1 MKTNKFMLT
10 AMIISCIGSTA
21 MATDVTTH
29 DYHTGQYPVAESV
42 KNSVIYGHDTN
53 VTQAQGHLS
62 GIIAGGENNTVQLDA
77 HNSATFGISNNNNS
91 ENSVVTGSHNTI
103 TNANNSIAGG
113 IYNASHSSNTAV
125 FGYNNAIDFNS
136 DNSFAGGKK
145 VKVQGQNSFA
155 FGEEAHAFGNN
166 AIAIGKN
173 VEALGDDSINIG
185 ANNTVQ
191 DSLSNGVIIG
201 TNNTVNKYYSGEL
214 TGKNIV
220 AIGNGN
226 LFENSSESIAIGG
239 SIIQGAD
246 RSVGIGA
253 NSKVAAPNSVALGYD
268 TFAYDV
274 ESTESAE
281 INGKTYTFA
290 GGIAHGTVGIGA
302 RGDNGERTITG
313 LAAGRI
319 NEESTDAIN
328 GSQLHAVIT
337 EVENNRTK
345 VNDTMEEAK
354 KHTIVSS
361 GNNNIDIVN
370 IMTPNYD
377 GTFAKTNEYAVS
389 LNNNINIH
397 SAKITSE
404 DENDNHHIDIT
415 STHVQATGTD
425 PFGNERTASMNKDGF
440 NAVDGN
446 RYSGLQSSYLHFG
459 DTAKQESAHY
469 SLKGIRLADN
479 NSDPIEIT
487 KENISFGDRQ
497 LHNVKAGTELTDAVN
512 VSQLKEVENK
522 ITNISNIAM
531 DGAKSYTD
539 SEVSKVGAASAALS
553 ALHPLEFNKDDKW
566 QFAVGFGNYK
576 NKTATAIG
584 AFYQPNENILLS
596 LGTTLGTNNNMVN
609 GGATFKFGKHSNK
622 QVATD
627 TKVKNLEQRLAEM
640 EAKYNE
646 LLAKIESK

>member
-91 ENSVVTGSHNTI
+91 ENSVVAGSHNTI

-290 GGIAHGTVGIGA
+290 GGKAHGTVGIGA
-302 RGDNGERTITG
+302 RGKNGERTITG

-319 NEESTDAIN
+319 SEDSTDAIN
-328 GSQLHAVIT
+328 GSQLHSVVDAI
-337 EVENNRTK
+337 
-345 VNDTMEEAK
+345 
-354 KHTIVSS
+354 
-361 GNNNIDIVN
+361 NNNANAI
-370 IMTPNYD
+370 
-377 GTFAKTNEYAVS
+377 TN
-389 LNNNINIH
+389 LNNNAVVQGGENINIDTVNSNQRGVSLARNLQH
-397 SAKITSE
+397 MESAQFGH
-404 DENDNHHIDIT
+404 DDGN
-415 STHVQATGTD
+415 TGTYINKETVLVANND
-425 PFGNERTASMNKDGF
+425 SYTNMSADAVRTF
-440 NAVDGN
+440 NGSEN
-446 RYSGLQSSYLHFG
+446 TGM
-459 DTAKQESAHY
+459 TAK
-469 SLKGIRLADN
+469 GIVIENTNTLEQASFTSGGMQASDDN
-479 NSDPIEIT
+479 ATIRFTTTDVNAGNQQVHGI
-487 KENISFGDRQ
+487 
-497 LHNVKAGTELTDAVN
+497 KAGTANTDAVN
-512 VSQLKEVENK
+512 VSQLKEIENK

-539 SEVSKVGAASAALS
+539 SEVAKVGAASAALS

-622 QVATD
+622 QIATD
-627 TKVKNLEQRLAEM
+627 TKVQNLEQRLAEI

-646 LLAKIESK
+646 LLAKVESK

>member
-29 DYHTGQYPVAESV
+29 DYHTGQYSVAESV

-91 ENSVVTGSHNTI
+91 ENSVVAGSHNTI

-345 VNDTMEEAK
+345 VNNTMEE
-354 KHTIVSS
+354 
-361 GNNNIDIVN
+361 
-370 IMTPNYD
+370 
-377 GTFAKTNEYAVS
+377 
-389 LNNNINIH
+389 
-397 SAKITSE
+397 
-404 DENDNHHIDIT
+404 
-415 STHVQATGTD
+415 
-425 PFGNERTASMNKDGF
+425 
-440 NAVDGN
+440 
-446 RYSGLQSSYLHFG
+446 
-459 DTAKQESAHY
+459 
-469 SLKGIRLADN
+469 
-479 NSDPIEIT
+479 
-487 KENISFGDRQ
+487 
-497 LHNVKAGTELTDAVN
+497 
-512 VSQLKEVENK
+512 
-522 ITNISNIAM
+522 
-531 DGAKSYTD
+531 AKSYTD
-539 SEVSKVGAASAALS
+539 SEVAKVGAASAALS

-622 QVATD
+622 QIATD
-627 TKVKNLEQRLAEM
+627 TKVQNLEQRLVEI

-646 LLAKIESK
+646 LLAKVESK

>member
-1 MKTNKFMLT
+1 MNKNKFILMF
-10 AMIISCIGSTA
+10 AVVSCIGSIA
-21 MATDVTTH
+21 IAADVTTH

-42 KNSVIYGHDTN
+42 KNSIIYGHDTN
-53 VTQAQGHLS
+53 VTQAHGHLS

-91 ENSVVTGSHNTI
+91 ENSVVAGSHNTI

-201 TNNTVNKYYSGEL
+201 TNNTVNKYYSDEL

-239 SIIQGAD
+239 SIIQGSD
-246 RSVGIGA
+246 RSIGIGA

-290 GGIAHGTVGIGA
+290 GGKAHGTVGIGT
-302 RGDNGERTITG
+302 RGENGERTITG

-319 NEESTDAIN
+319 SEDSTDAVN
-328 GSQLHAVIT
+328 GSQLHAVAF
-337 EVENNRTK
+337 EVENNANAIK
-345 VNDTMEEAK
+345 MNSDTIKEL
-354 KHTIVSS
+354 TNV
-361 GNNNIDIVN
+361 NNNNFTTI
-370 IMTPNYD
+370 
-377 GTFAKTNEYAVS
+377 
-389 LNNNINIH
+389 NNNLNSLDTKINILD
-397 SAKITSE
+397 SKI
-404 DENDNHHIDIT
+404 
-415 STHVQATGTD
+415 
-425 PFGNERTASMNKDGF
+425 
-440 NAVDGN
+440 NAN
-446 RYSGLQSSYLHFG
+446 QKEAR
-459 DTAKQESAHY
+459 
-469 SLKGIRLADN
+469 KGI
-479 NSDPIEIT
+479 
-487 KENISFGDRQ
+487 
-497 LHNVKAGTELTDAVN
+497 
-512 VSQLKEVENK
+512 
-522 ITNISNIAM
+522 
-531 DGAKSYTD
+531 
-539 SEVSKVGAASAALS
+539 ASASALA
-553 ALHPLEFNKDDKW
+553 ALHPLDYNPDHKVDIM
-566 QFAVGFGNYK
+566 AGVGYYRGN
-576 NKTATAIG
+576 AAIALG
-584 AFYQPNENILLS
+584 VAYRPNENTMFIVGASINGKDTAINAGLS
-596 LGTTLGTNNNMVN
+596 YKVGAKDLKYRSTASMAKDIDDLKAIVN
-609 GGATFKFGKHSNK
+609 QLVQENEAL
-622 QVATD
+622 
-627 TKVKNLEQRLAEM
+627 KNQ
-640 EAKYNE
+640 K
-646 LLAKIESK
+646 K

>member
-1 MKTNKFMLT
+1 MKTNKLILT
-10 AMIISCIGSTA
+10 AAIVSCIGSTA
-21 MATDVTTH
+21 MAADSTTH

-42 KNSVIYGHDTN
+42 KNSIIYGHDIN
-53 VTQAQGHLS
+53 VTQAHGHLS

-91 ENSVVTGSHNTI
+91 ENSVVAGSHNTI

-191 DSLSNGVIIG
+191 DSLSNGLIIG

-274 ESTESAE
+274 ESTKSAE
-281 INGKTYTFA
+281 INGKTYAFA
-290 GGIAHGTVGIGA
+290 GGVAHGTVGIGA
-302 RGDNGERTITG
+302 RGENGERTITG

-319 NEESTDAIN
+319 NEDSTDAVN
-328 GSQLHAVIT
+328 GSQLYAVAS
-337 EVENNRTK
+337 EVENNANAIK
-345 VNDTMEEAK
+345 MNSDTIKELTNA
-354 KHTIVSS
+354 
-361 GNNNIDIVN
+361 NNNN
-370 IMTPNYD
+370 
-377 GTFAKTNEYAVS
+377 FATI
-389 LNNNINIH
+389 NNNLNSLDTKINTLD
-397 SAKITSE
+397 SKI
-404 DENDNHHIDIT
+404 
-415 STHVQATGTD
+415 
-425 PFGNERTASMNKDGF
+425 
-440 NAVDGN
+440 NAN
-446 RYSGLQSSYLHFG
+446 QKEAR
-459 DTAKQESAHY
+459 
-469 SLKGIRLADN
+469 KGI
-479 NSDPIEIT
+479 
-487 KENISFGDRQ
+487 
-497 LHNVKAGTELTDAVN
+497 
-512 VSQLKEVENK
+512 
-522 ITNISNIAM
+522 
-531 DGAKSYTD
+531 
-539 SEVSKVGAASAALS
+539 ASASALA
-553 ALHPLEFNKDDKW
+553 ALHPLDYNPDHKVDIMAGVGHYRGNT
-566 QFAVGFGNYK
+566 AVALGVAYR
-576 NKTATAIG
+576 
-584 AFYQPNENILLS
+584 PNENIMFTV
-596 LGTTLGTNNNMVN
+596 GTSINGKDAAINAGVSYKVGAKDIQYRSPASMAKDIDDLKAIVN
-609 GGATFKFGKHSNK
+609 QLVQENEALKNQNK
-622 QVATD
+622 
-627 TKVKNLEQRLAEM
+627 
-640 EAKYNE
+640 
-646 LLAKIESK
+646 

>member
-10 AMIISCIGSTA
+10 TMIISCIGSTA

-302 RGDNGERTITG
+302 HGDNGKRTITG

-345 VNDTMEEAK
+345 VNHAMEE
-354 KHTIVSS
+354 
-361 GNNNIDIVN
+361 
-370 IMTPNYD
+370 
-377 GTFAKTNEYAVS
+377 
-389 LNNNINIH
+389 
-397 SAKITSE
+397 
-404 DENDNHHIDIT
+404 
-415 STHVQATGTD
+415 
-425 PFGNERTASMNKDGF
+425 
-440 NAVDGN
+440 
-446 RYSGLQSSYLHFG
+446 
-459 DTAKQESAHY
+459 
-469 SLKGIRLADN
+469 
-479 NSDPIEIT
+479 
-487 KENISFGDRQ
+487 
-497 LHNVKAGTELTDAVN
+497 
-512 VSQLKEVENK
+512 
-522 ITNISNIAM
+522 
-531 DGAKSYTD
+531 AKSYTD
-539 SEVSKVGAASAALS
+539 SEVAKVGAASAALS

-622 QVATD
+622 QIATD
-627 TKVKNLEQRLAEM
+627 TKVQNLEQRLAEI

-646 LLAKIESK
+646 LLAKVESK

>member
-1 MKTNKFMLT
+1 MRTNKLILT
-10 AMIISCIGSTA
+10 AAIVSCIGSTA
-21 MATDVTTH
+21 MAADSTTH

-42 KNSVIYGHDTN
+42 KNSIIYGHDTN

-91 ENSVVTGSHNTI
+91 ENSVVAGSHNTI

-113 IYNASHSSNTAV
+113 IYNASHSSNTAI

-345 VNDTMEEAK
+345 VNNTMEE
-354 KHTIVSS
+354 
-361 GNNNIDIVN
+361 
-370 IMTPNYD
+370 
-377 GTFAKTNEYAVS
+377 
-389 LNNNINIH
+389 
-397 SAKITSE
+397 
-404 DENDNHHIDIT
+404 
-415 STHVQATGTD
+415 
-425 PFGNERTASMNKDGF
+425 
-440 NAVDGN
+440 
-446 RYSGLQSSYLHFG
+446 
-459 DTAKQESAHY
+459 
-469 SLKGIRLADN
+469 
-479 NSDPIEIT
+479 
-487 KENISFGDRQ
+487 
-497 LHNVKAGTELTDAVN
+497 
-512 VSQLKEVENK
+512 
-522 ITNISNIAM
+522 
-531 DGAKSYTD
+531 AKSYTD
-539 SEVSKVGAASAALS
+539 SEVAKVGAASAALS

-622 QVATD
+622 QIATD
-627 TKVKNLEQRLAEM
+627 TKVQNLEQRLVEI
-640 EAKYNE
+640 ETKYNE
-646 LLAKIESK
+646 LLAKVESK

>member
-1 MKTNKFMLT
+1 MKTNKFVLT
-10 AMIISCIGSTA
+10 AMIISCIGSTV
-21 MATDVTTH
+21 MATDSTTH

-91 ENSVVTGSHNTI
+91 ENSVVAGSHNTI

-239 SIIQGAD
+239 SIIQGVD

-290 GGIAHGTVGIGA
+290 GGITHGTVGIGA

-345 VNDTMEEAK
+345 VNNTMEE
-354 KHTIVSS
+354 
-361 GNNNIDIVN
+361 
-370 IMTPNYD
+370 
-377 GTFAKTNEYAVS
+377 
-389 LNNNINIH
+389 
-397 SAKITSE
+397 
-404 DENDNHHIDIT
+404 
-415 STHVQATGTD
+415 
-425 PFGNERTASMNKDGF
+425 
-440 NAVDGN
+440 
-446 RYSGLQSSYLHFG
+446 
-459 DTAKQESAHY
+459 
-469 SLKGIRLADN
+469 
-479 NSDPIEIT
+479 
-487 KENISFGDRQ
+487 
-497 LHNVKAGTELTDAVN
+497 
-512 VSQLKEVENK
+512 
-522 ITNISNIAM
+522 
-531 DGAKSYTD
+531 AKSYTD
-539 SEVSKVGAASAALS
+539 SEVAKVGAASAALS

-566 QFAVGFGNYK
+566 QFAVSFGNYK

-622 QVATD
+622 QIATD
-627 TKVKNLEQRLAEM
+627 TKVQNLEQRLVEI

-646 LLAKIESK
+646 LLAKVESK